1 MRNIH
6 KALTSAGISLFLL
19 AALAHYVAAQGF
31 NEQFSSPSLDPAW
44 QVVQFTGTRVYGYT
58 SPANHFSLSDN
69 PGQLRYILDP
79 MTHGD
84 GFAYGFQTS
93 YGLHSCCNHD
103 PGLELRR
110 AFSGE
115 NWLFAAKA
123 DYYLPYTN
131 GRNFALNVYFGEGG
145 IGTYSVQFLRGRD
158 VNQNYLRII
167 LAERTGADPWNY
179 PLIEDVSNGFSIF
192 GGPDFFTLHFQLM
205 RAAGV
210 LTALWSTDGINWNT
224 AFSHDMGTQLNGL
237 NQRVV
242 ISGLSW
248 FNTGG
253 SYADYD
259 YVSVTPTT
267 IAVGIDISP
276 GTFPNSINPGS
287 NGVIPVAILT
297 TPTFNAATVNS
308 STVRFG
314 ANGTETAP
322 VQTALQDVD
331 GDGDVDRILHFRT
344 QRTGITCGATSASL
358 TGKTFNGQT
367 IQGTDSIVTVSCN

>member
-1 MRNIH
+1 M
-6 KALTSAGISLFLL
+6 
-19 AALAHYVAAQGF
+19 
-31 NEQFSSPSLDPAW
+31 
-44 QVVQFTGTRVYGYT
+44 
-58 SPANHFSLSDN
+58 
-69 PGQLRYILDP
+69 
-79 MTHGD
+79 
-84 GFAYGFQTS
+84 
-93 YGLHSCCNHD
+93 
-103 PGLELRR
+103 
-110 AFSGE
+110 
-115 NWLFAAKA
+115 
-123 DYYLPYTN
+123 
-131 GRNFALNVYFGEGG
+131 
-145 IGTYSVQFLRGRD
+145 
-158 VNQNYLRII
+158 

-179 PLIEDVSNGFSIF
+179 PLIEDVSNFFSIF

-205 RAAGV
+205 RAGGV
-210 LTALWSTDGINWNT
+210 LTALWSTDGTNWNT

-267 IAVGIDISP
+267 IAVDIDIKP
-276 GTFPNSINPGS
+276 GGFPNSINPGS

-314 ANGTETAP
+314 ANGTEAAP

-331 GDGDVDRILHFRT
+331 GDGDIDRILHFRT
-344 QRTGITCGATSASL
+344 QSTGITCGATSASL

-367 IQGTDSIVTVSCN
+367 INGTDSIVTVGCN